1 MNVEETRNVT
11 LRLELQRNMILNL
24 TEIDLPRTYKE
35 AVTNPNQYSWKKN
48 IKSDLRSHKDN
59 NTWTN

>member
-35 AVTNPNQYSWKKN
+35 AVTNPNQYSWKKT